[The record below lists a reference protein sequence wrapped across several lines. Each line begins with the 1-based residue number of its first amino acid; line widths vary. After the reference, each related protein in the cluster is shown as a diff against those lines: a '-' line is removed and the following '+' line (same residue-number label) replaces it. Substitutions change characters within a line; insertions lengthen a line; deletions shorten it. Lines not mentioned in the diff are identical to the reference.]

1 MGINPLPKHP
11 FQKLQVHSTSGL
23 QSLHLIEDLH
33 INKIGHWPNIQ
44 LQPNPINSE
53 TQLAWNFPWKSHIVS
68 TSRYSPWVA
77 GRNWNQCNTCFC
89 KSNAHVVIEWL
100 GGHLNINKEPLYKIG
115 PPTALCTRF
124 CRTKACCSCQGTHCF
139 NCTSPTKLAPGIS
152 RPATEVL
159 PQCSKPCVW
168 AHTLQYSIIFE
179 ALYKQFV
186 QWAASLLET
195 CL

>member
-1 MGINPLPKHP
+1 MAEKISIIYIYMGINPLPKHP

-139 NCTSPTKLAPGIS
+139 NCTSPTKIGTRNLS
-152 RPATEVL
+152 
-159 PQCSKPCVW
+159 PCHW
-168 AHTLQYSIIFE
+168 GPPTMFETLRVGPYV
-179 ALYKQFV
+179 AV
-186 QWAASLLET
+186 QHHLWSPL
-195 CL
+195 